1 MEMTLSDGALASYSC
16 GVRFLDA
23 YLAAALFCGTGAA
36 VLFLILNG
44 FLTVMERTAQEK
56 AVRYAQYSFSSE
68 NAAFL
73 HYPMTRT
80 TTRVLLGIAV
90 AGVLLI
96 SFVLSLS
103 PLRARLFA
111 TETSIIETGCHVLKP
126 YREVFDRNLV
136 EFQYQYG
143 RGKGGFDALEIS
155 QTGKRSLSVD
165 LRGSPYLKNLVA
177 LAPEAMNRY
186 FDELKAEGKALPQL

>member
-16 GVRFLDA
+16 GLRFLDS
-23 YLAAALFCGTGAA
+23 YLAAVLFCGTGAA
-36 VLFLILNG
+36 VLFMILIG
-44 FLTVMERTAQEK
+44 FLTVMERTTQEK
-56 AVRYAQYSFSSE
+56 ANRYAQYSFRSE

-73 HYPMTRT
+73 RYPMTRT
-80 TTRVLLGIAV
+80 TTRTLLAIAV

-111 TETSIIETGCHVLKP
+111 TETAIVETGCYVLTP

-136 EFQYQYG
+136 EFRYQHG
-143 RGKGGFDALEIS
+143 RGKGSFDTLEIS
-155 QTGKRSLSVD
+155 QTDKRSLRID

-186 FDELKAEGKALPQL
+186 FDELKAEGKAVPQL